1 MVGKGAE
8 DKVKYVAQGNDSV
21 IIGMTSDVFL
31 PQNSQQLNDS
41 SASDH
46 WNEQADPNLIF
57 VYIQVI
63 TQLYIIVSCWESK
76 A

>member
-1 MVGKGAE
+1 MIGKGAE
-8 DKVKYVAQGNDSV
+8 DKVKYVAQGNNSV
-21 IIGMTSDVFL
+21 IIGMTSDVFW

-46 WNEQADPNLIF
+46 WNEQSNPNLF